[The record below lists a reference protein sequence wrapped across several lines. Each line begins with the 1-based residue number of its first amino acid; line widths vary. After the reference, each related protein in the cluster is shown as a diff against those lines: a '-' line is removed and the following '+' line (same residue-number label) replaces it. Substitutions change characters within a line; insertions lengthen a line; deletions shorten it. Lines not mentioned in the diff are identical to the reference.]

1 MGECEAAECGD
12 RVRAGDRGRRTQ
24 VAGVP
29 PRAVAL
35 YIPPWKEKERL

>member
-1 MGECEAAECGD
+1 MGECEAEECGD
-12 RVRAGDRGRRTQ
+12 RAAAGDRGRRTKG
-24 VAGVP
+24 ASVP